1 MSFDYT
7 RNHQW
12 TITPKGRKCRK
23 PHISFTLHLPE
34 KSNGKRLFKH
44 RDHII
49 GMFLGEEMI
58 ELITKGV

>member
-7 RNHQW
+7 REQQW
-12 TITPKGRKCRK
+12 TITPKGSKCRK
-23 PHISFTLHLPE
+23 PHISSTLHLPE

-49 GMFLGEEMI
+49 DMFPREEMI
-58 ELITKGV
+58 ELIKKGV